1 MEKKEKWLVALAAG
15 VAAAGVTYALWPKS
29 KIPAS
34 ALVQPFDRDRYMGL
48 WYEVARLPN
57 SIEKNLKNVTD
68 EYSLN
73 ADGSVKVITRA
84 YDFDKNK
91 PVEATAKAKFTGMG
105 NRGKLKVAY
114 VLPIYLDYNILAIDD
129 DYKYALVSG
138 NSLNYLWIISR
149 ENTIPDSVREQFLTK
164 ATGLGF
170 EVSKLQWM

>member
-15 VAAAGVTYALWPKS
+15 AAAAGVTYALWPKS
-29 KIPAS
+29 KIPNNAI
-34 ALVQPFDRDRYMGL
+34 VQPFDRDKYMGL

-57 SIEKNLKNVTD
+57 SIEKNLKNVND
-68 EYSLN
+68 EYSMN

-91 PVEATAKAKFTGMG
+91 PVEATGKAKFTGMG

-114 VLPIYLDYNILAIDD
+114 VLPICLDYNVLAIDEG
-129 DYKYALVSG
+129 YNYALVSG
-138 NSLNYLWIISR
+138 NSLSYLWIISR
-149 ENTIPDSVREQFLTK
+149 ENNIPDNIREQFLSK

-170 EVSKLQWM
+170 DVSRLQWT